1 MLKSRVSFALAVG
14 TLGLALQAAPASAE
28 QWYFWVENKSS
39 AAIQKLEVS
48 EDQSNWGYFELGS
61 AIAPGEKEKLI
72 WDSSTDNEDCT
83 QWIRATFSDGSES
96 QPAQFDFCKDLDIP
110 IEFSN

>member
-1 MLKSRVSFALAVG
+1 MLRSRGNVALAVA
-14 TLGLALQAAPASAE
+14 TLSLALQAAPAAAE

-48 EDQSNWGYFELGS
+48 EDQSQWGYFELGG

-72 WDSSTDNEDCT
+72 WDSSTNSEGCT
-83 QWIRATFSDGSES
+83 QWIRATFSDGSSS
-96 QPAQFDFCKDLDIP
+96 QPAQFDFCKDLDTP
-110 IEFSN
+110 IEFSE